1 MNKMVKKWKCIAC
14 DEIANFKGLCRTCTK
29 YGDDGGVIEAVRR
42 IRLDKYGNEYK
53 PAQAEPRRLTHE
65 MMLNQRRANRK
76 ITKRQRTQMQEQIK
90 IQAEAMKDS
99 IEVSEDGLMEFGEV
113 VEHVHGPDCSHD
125 EEE

>member
-1 MNKMVKKWKCIAC
+1 MVKKWKCMAC

-29 YGDDGGVIEAVRR
+29 YGDDGEVIDAVRR

-53 PAQAEPRRLTHE
+53 PAQAKPRNLTHD

-90 IQAEAMKDS
+90 IQAEAMKNS
-99 IEVSEDGLMEFGEV
+99 IEVSEDGLMEFGEA
-113 VEHVHGPDCSHD
+113 VEHIHSPDCSH